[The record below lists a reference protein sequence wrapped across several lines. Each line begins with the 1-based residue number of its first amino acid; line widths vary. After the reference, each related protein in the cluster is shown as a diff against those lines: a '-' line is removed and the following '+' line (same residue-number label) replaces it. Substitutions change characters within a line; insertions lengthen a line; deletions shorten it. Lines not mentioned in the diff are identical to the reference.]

1 MKKVLSLL
9 PLLCALPL
17 SAVIV
22 DEDEVEMLPPV
33 ETVLTANCHKVL
45 DPLGCAGMV
54 AAEMPME
61 YGGSQI
67 IMAGGANFPGD
78 KTSAAGMPVQGPKV
92 FHDEVDVLSPTL
104 GGVTR
109 VGKLPYPVGYAA
121 CASTDKGMMI
131 AGGCNADGHL
141 NKAIMVRYFRGKF
154 KVKELAPLPITVA
167 YPAFVEMDGKL
178 YVFGGQEAA
187 DSVTALKR
195 CFVFENNAWREL
207 APMPDDGRMLAAAG
221 AMKGKIYVAG
231 GCSLHPD
238 AVGKAERTYLA
249 SVLVYDPATD
259 SWNQASDMPETI
271 VGMAT
276 PLPSFGG
283 KLYVVGGDPGNYYRA
298 TLTGNP
304 PATHPG
310 QNRAV
315 YAFNPEGGFWS
326 KEGENTVGVATAPCV
341 RIGNTIYTVS
351 GELRPRVRTP
361 LISAVRLNDEQD
373 ANKGEIHV
381 PERPLH

>member
-1 MKKVLSLL
+1 MKKILSLL

-17 SAVIV
+17 SAVMV
-22 DEDEVEMLPPV
+22 DEDEADMLPPV

-78 KTSAAGMPVQGPKV
+78 KPSSNVQGPKV

-109 VGKLPYPVGYAA
+109 IGKLPYAVGYAA

-141 NKAIMVRYFRGKF
+141 NKAIMVRYYRNKF
-154 KVKELAPLPITVA
+154 KVKELADLPIPVA
-167 YPAFVEMDGKL
+167 YPAFAEMDGKL
-178 YVFGGQEAA
+178 YVFGGQETA
-187 DSVTALKR
+187 DAVTALKR

-221 AMKGKIYVAG
+221 VVKGKIYVAG

-238 AVGKAERTYLA
+238 AAGKAERTYLA

-259 SWNQASDMPETI
+259 SWSRTSDMPETI

-276 PLPSFGG
+276 PLPTFAG

-298 TLTGNP
+298 TLAGNP

-326 KEGENTVGVATAPCV
+326 KEGDNTVGVATAPCV

-361 LISAVRLNDEQD
+361 LISAVRLNEEQD
-373 ANKGEIHV
+373 ANGGEIHV

>member
-1 MKKVLSLL
+1 MKKLLPLL

-17 SAVIV
+17 SAVIA
-22 DEDEVEMLPPV
+22 DEDEAEIPPPV

-78 KTSAAGMPVQGPKV
+78 KPSAKGMPVQGPKV

-141 NKAIMVRYFRGKF
+141 NKTVMVRYYRNKF
-154 KVKELAPLPITVA
+154 KVKELADLPIPVA
-167 YPAFVEMDGKL
+167 YPAFAEMDGKL
-178 YVFGGQEAA
+178 YVFGGQETA
-187 DSVTALKR
+187 DAVTALKR

-207 APMPDDGRMLAAAG
+207 APMPGDGRMLAAAG
-221 AMKGKIYVAG
+221 VLKGKIYVAG

-238 AVGKAERTYLA
+238 ADGKAERTYLA
-249 SVLVYDPATD
+249 STLVYDPATD
-259 SWNQASDMPETI
+259 SWSSASDMPETI

-276 PLPSFGG
+276 PLPAFNG
-283 KLYVVGGDPGNYYRA
+283 KLYVVGGDPGNFYRA
-298 TLTGNP
+298 TLAGNP

-326 KEGENTVGVATAPCV
+326 KEGDNTVGVATAPCV
-341 RIGNTIYTVS
+341 LIGNTIYTVS

-361 LISAVRLNDEQD
+361 LISAVRLNEEQD
-373 ANKGEIHV
+373 ENNGEIHV

>member
-1 MKKVLSLL
+1 MKHLFLPFLL
-9 PLLCALPL
+9 GALPL
-17 SAVIV
+17 AAVIV
-22 DEDEVEMLPPV
+22 DEDAPAPRPIV

-78 KTSAAGMPVQGPKV
+78 KVSATGLPVQGPKV
-92 FHDEVDVLSPTL
+92 FHDEVTVLSPTL
-104 GGVTR
+104 GGVFA

-121 CASTDKGMMI
+121 CATTDKGMVI

-141 NKAIMVRYFRGKF
+141 SKALMVRYYRNKF
-154 KVKELAPLPITVA
+154 QVKELPELPIPVA
-167 YPAFVEMDGKL
+167 YPAFIESDGKL
-178 YVFGGQEAA
+178 YLFGGQETA
-187 DSVTALKR
+187 DATAALKR

-221 AMKGKIYVAG
+221 VVKGKIYVAG

-238 AVGKAERTYLA
+238 ADGKAERTYLA
-249 SVLVYDPATD
+249 SVLVYDPAAD
-259 SWNQASDMPETI
+259 SWSTASDMPETL

-276 PLPSFGG
+276 PMQTFDG

-298 TLTGNP
+298 TLTGNA

-310 QNRAV
+310 QSRAV

-341 RIGNTIYTVS
+341 LIGNTIYTVS

-361 LISAVRLNDEQD
+361 LISAVKLHAEEDE
-373 ANKGEIHV
+373 NNGEIHI
-381 PERPLH
+381 PEAPQR

>member
-1 MKKVLSLL
+1 MKRFFL
-9 PLLCALPL
+9 PLLLGALPL
-17 SAVIV
+17 SAVIA
-22 DEDEVEMLPPV
+22 DEDAPAPRPIV

-78 KTSAAGMPVQGPKV
+78 KVGVTGLPVQGPKV
-92 FHDEVDVLSPTL
+92 FHDEVAVLSPTL
-104 GGVTR
+104 GGVFA

-141 NKAIMVRYFRGKF
+141 KRALMVRYYRNKF
-154 KVKELAPLPITVA
+154 KVKELPELPISIA
-167 YPAFVEMDGKL
+167 YPAFTELDGKL
-178 YVFGGQEAA
+178 YVFGGQESAE
-187 DSVTALKR
+187 STEALKR
-195 CFVFENNAWREL
+195 CFVFENGAWREL
-207 APMPDDGRMLAAAG
+207 APMPDNGRMLAAAG
-221 AMKGKIYVAG
+221 AVKGKIYVAG

-238 AVGKAERTYLA
+238 AAGKAERTYLA

-259 SWNQASDMPETI
+259 SWSAASDMPETL

-276 PLPSFGG
+276 PLPTYDG

-304 PATHPG
+304 PANHPG
-310 QNRAV
+310 QSRSV
-315 YAFNPEGGFWS
+315 YAFNPEGGYWS

-341 RIGNTIYTVS
+341 LIGNIIYTVS

-361 LISAVRLNDEQD
+361 LISAVKLHPEEDTN
-373 ANKGEIHV
+373 NGEIHDITA
-381 PERPLH
+381 PLR

>member
-1 MKKVLSLL
+1 MKKILSLL

-17 SAVIV
+17 SAVMV
-22 DEDEVEMLPPV
+22 DEDEVDMLPPV

-54 AAEMPME
+54 AAELPME
-61 YGGSQI
+61 YGGPQI

-78 KTSAAGMPVQGPKV
+78 KVAEDGTLVTSPKV
-92 FHDEVDVLSPTL
+92 FHDEVDVLSPTT
-104 GGVTR
+104 GAVSR
-109 VGKLPYPVGYAA
+109 IGKLPHPVGYAA
-121 CASTDKGMMI
+121 VAAMKEGMVI

-141 NKAIMVRYFRGKF
+141 SKCIAVSYARHKF
-154 KVKELAPLPITVA
+154 KVQELASLPIPVA
-167 YPAFVEMDGKL
+167 YPAFAELGGKL

-195 CFVFENNAWREL
+195 CFVLEDNAWREL
-207 APMPDDGRMLAAAG
+207 TPMPDDGRMLAAAG
-221 AMKGKIYVAG
+221 VMNGKIYVAG

-238 AVGKAERTYLA
+238 ADGKAERTYLA
-249 SVLVYDPATD
+249 STLVYDPAAD
-259 SWNQASDMPETI
+259 SWSTAADMPETI

-276 PLPSFGG
+276 PLQAFGG
-283 KLYVVGGDPGNYYRA
+283 KLYLVGGDPGNFYRA
-298 TLTGNP
+298 TLAGNP

-326 KEGENTVGVATAPCV
+326 KEGDNTVGVATAPCV

-361 LISAVRLNDEQD
+361 LISAVRLNEEQD
-373 ANKGEIHV
+373 TNGGEIHI
-381 PERPLH
+381 PETPQP

>member
-1 MKKVLSLL
+1 MNKLLL
-9 PLLCALPL
+9 PLLLGALPL
-17 SAVIV
+17 SAIIA
-22 DEDEVEMLPPV
+22 DEDAPAPRPLV

-54 AAEMPME
+54 AAEMSME

-78 KTSAAGMPVQGPKV
+78 KMGASGLPVQGPKV
-92 FHDEVDVLSPTL
+92 FHDEVSVLSPTL
-104 GGVTR
+104 GGVFA

-141 NKAIMVRYFRGKF
+141 KRALMVRYYRNKFR
-154 KVKELAPLPITVA
+154 VEELPELPISIA
-167 YPAFVEMDGKL
+167 YPAFAEVGGKL
-178 YVFGGQEAA
+178 YIFGGQETA
-187 DSVTALKR
+187 DATEALKR
-195 CFVFENNAWREL
+195 CFVYENGAWREL

-221 AMKGKIYVAG
+221 VAKGKIYVAG

-238 AVGKAERTYLA
+238 AAGKAERTYLA
-249 SVLVYDPATD
+249 SVLVYDPAAD
-259 SWNQASDMPETI
+259 SWSTASDMPETL

-276 PLPSFGG
+276 PLPTFGG
-283 KLYVVGGDPGNYYRA
+283 KLYVVGGDPGNFYRA
-298 TLTGNP
+298 TLAGNA
-304 PATHPG
+304 PANHPG
-310 QNRAV
+310 QSRAV

-341 RIGNTIYTVS
+341 LIGNIIYTVS

-361 LISAVRLNDEQD
+361 LISAVKLHEEEDVN
-373 ANKGEIHV
+373 NGEIHL
-381 PERPLH
+381 PEEPMR

>member
-1 MKKVLSLL
+1 MKKILSLL

-22 DEDEVEMLPPV
+22 DEDEAEVLPPV

-78 KTSAAGMPVQGPKV
+78 KPAANVQGPKV

-109 VGKLPYPVGYAA
+109 IGKLPYPVGYAA

-131 AGGCNADGHL
+131 AGGCNAEGHL
-141 NKAIMVRYFRGKF
+141 SKAIMVRYYRNKF
-154 KVKELAPLPITVA
+154 KVKGLADLPIPVA
-167 YPAFVEMDGKL
+167 YPAFTEMEGKL
-178 YVFGGQEAA
+178 YVFGGQETA
-187 DSVTALKR
+187 DAVTALKR

-221 AMKGKIYVAG
+221 VVNGKIYVAG

-238 AVGKAERTYLA
+238 AAGKAERTYLA

-259 SWNQASDMPETI
+259 SWSRTSDMPETI

-276 PLPSFGG
+276 PLPTFAG

-298 TLTGNP
+298 TLAGNP

-326 KEGENTVGVATAPCV
+326 KEGDNTVGVATAPCV

-361 LISAVRLNDEQD
+361 LISAVRLNEEQD
-373 ANKGEIHV
+373 ANGGEIHV